1 MNKKF
6 YITTPIYYPSGKF
19 HIGTAYTTFLFY
31 FLPIV
36 IAIYYI
42 VPNKLKNAI
51 LLIFSLLFYFWGEP
65 KYVFLMIS
73 SIVITYIFGLLINK
87 FPKYKKFNLIL
98 FLITSLGILVYF
110 KYTNFLIQNINLWLK
125 NKIDFINVIL
135 PIGISFYTFQM
146 ISYVVDVYRNQV
158 DVQKNILKLALYVS
172 LFPQLIAGPIVRY
185 TTIVEELENRK
196 CSFDKFAIGVRRF
209 IIGLGK
215 KVLIANTLGELNSI
229 FLTSND
235 NSVLFYWLYGIS
247 VMLQIYFD
255 FSGYSDMAIG
265 LGKMFGFE
273 FLENFNY
280 PYIAKNITDFWRRW
294 HISLSSWFRDYVYI
308 PLGGNRC
315 SKIKWLR
322 NILIVWFLTGMWHG
336 AAWNFILWGM
346 YFGII
351 LIIEKLITNRCRQNL
366 EKRKSHLSVYKTV
379 EGILG
384 NILSRVYVLI
394 TVMISFIIFNT
405 EEMNQIKSNIY
416 GLFGIGNLVLASEE
430 SLYYLSSYAVL
441 FIIAIISS
449 TPIVS
454 QFFKKYAQI
463 CNVSKLN
470 EENVSNKGDIVNKKL
485 TQNQNYIFSKVIN
498 ILEPL
503 YKNKNIEIV
512 FNNNFNFNI
521 KADYQKFQQILYNL
535 LSNAIKFTP
544 KDGKIEIIQSEN
556 KKDYTLKIKDNGI
569 GIDKKYHNKIK
580 KDRFGGL
587 FFIRT
592 SELS

>member
-1 MNKKF
+1 MVF
-6 YITTPIYYPSGKF
+6 SSI
-19 HIGTAYTTFLFY
+19 TFLFY

-280 PYIAKNITDFWRRW
+280 PYIATSITDFWRRW

-308 PLGGNRC
+308 PLGGNRV
-315 SKIKWLR
+315 KKYKWLI
-322 NILIVWFLTGMWHG
+322 NIIIVWALTGIWHG
-336 AAWNFILWGM
+336 ANFNYILWGI
-346 YFGII
+346 YF
-351 LIIEKLITNRCRQNL
+351 
-366 EKRKSHLSVYKTV
+366 
-379 EGILG
+379 
-384 NILSRVYVLI
+384 
-394 TVMISFIIFNT
+394 F
-405 EEMNQIKSNIY
+405 
-416 GLFGIGNLVLASEE
+416 
-430 SLYYLSSYAVL
+430 
-441 FIIAIISS
+441 
-449 TPIVS
+449 
-454 QFFKKYAQI
+454 
-463 CNVSKLN
+463 
-470 EENVSNKGDIVNKKL
+470 
-485 TQNQNYIFSKVIN
+485 IFSI
-498 ILEPL
+498 
-503 YKNKNIEIV
+503 
-512 FNNNFNFNI
+512 
-521 KADYQKFQQILYNL
+521 
-535 LSNAIKFTP
+535 T
-544 KDGKIEIIQSEN
+544 
-556 KKDYTLKIKDNGI
+556 
-569 GIDKKYHNKIK
+569 
-580 KDRFGGL
+580 
-587 FFIRT
+587 
-592 SELS
+592 